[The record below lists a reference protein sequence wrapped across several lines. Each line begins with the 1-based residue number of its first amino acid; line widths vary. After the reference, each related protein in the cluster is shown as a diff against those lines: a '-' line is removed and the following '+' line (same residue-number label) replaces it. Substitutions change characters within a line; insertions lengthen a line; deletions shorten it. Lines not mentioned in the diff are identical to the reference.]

1 MLRLETRARARAL
14 QILYAWEVSG
24 RPPLRA
30 VAERLFDVHRG
41 RAREWERGEVLAQ
54 AVADHAGELDERI
67 ADDLAGWR
75 LERVGINERNILR
88 LGVHELLAS
97 DLPVAV
103 IISEALR
110 LARWFAGAKSPPL
123 INGVLDPLARR
134 LGRA

>member
-1 MLRLETRARARAL
+1 MLRLETRVRARAL
-14 QILYAWEVSG
+14 QLLYAWDVSG
-24 RPPLRA
+24 QPPLHA
-30 VAERLFDVHRG
+30 VAERLYDVHRG
-41 RAREWERGEVLAQ
+41 RARDWERGEALAQ
-54 AVADHAGELDERI
+54 AVADRAGELDDRI
-67 ADDLAGWR
+67 SDDLARWR
-75 LERVGINERNILR
+75 LERVGITERNILR
-88 LGVHELLAS
+88 VAVYELLTS

>member
-1 MLRLETRARARAL
+1 MLRLETRVRARAL
-14 QILYAWEVSG
+14 QILYAWDVGG
-24 RPPLRA
+24 RPPLHA
-30 VAERLFDVHRG
+30 VAERLYDIHRG
-41 RAREWERGEVLAQ
+41 REREWERGEILAQ
-54 AVADHAGELDERI
+54 AVADHAAELDSRI
-67 ADDLAGWR
+67 VDDLARWR
-75 LERVGINERNILR
+75 LERVGINELNILR
-88 LGVHELLAS
+88 LAAHEMLTS